1 MRNFG
6 IITEAEWVGLELK
19 DAIQKAENDGFIYRI
34 VEENGRPMM
43 VEVDL
48 KTNRINLRLSNSRVV
63 GAYGG

>member
-43 VEVDL
+43 VDVDL